1 MVVRDTP
8 ERLARYVAQVASLTA
23 VEPRVRAL
31 LGREQAPA
39 RVLAVV
45 CPETPEPGYVTGFSY
60 GLSLVDHSDWGSVRR
75 ELCLTVRSDDAE
87 WAMIPA
93 RMVAAL
99 RGMTAFNPG
108 QAFSYAER
116 FVEGSPLSSAVL
128 AEPAPRWRAAA
139 IDLGSTDRG
148 SAEPDTVEFV
158 GVYPVYPAERD
169 MVYAHG
175 FAALWQLE
183 WDRFDPS
190 RPPVA

>member
-8 ERLARYVAQVASLTA
+8 ERLARYVAQVSSLTA

-39 RVLAVV
+39 RVVAVV
-45 CPETPEPGYVTGFSY
+45 CPGTPEPGHITGFSY
-60 GLSLVDHSDWGSVRR
+60 GLSLVDHAGWGPVRR

-87 WAMIPA
+87 WAMIPG

-99 RGMTAFNPG
+99 RGMTAFDPG

-116 FVEGSPLSSAVL
+116 FVEGSPLTSAVL
-128 AEPAPRWRAAA
+128 AEPASQWRAAA
-139 IDLGSTDRG
+139 IDLGSTDPG
-148 SAEPDTVEFV
+148 PAEPDTIEFV

-169 MVYAHG
+169 LVYAHG
-175 FAALWQLE
+175 FDALWRLK

-190 RPPVA
+190 RLPVA